1 MFPIELL
8 IQESMTRFCLRTNL
22 YLPAG
27 QLDSNMYIFIDL
39 IQSIIIIIIIVVII
53 SIIIMKLMFIIVD
66 TVLRSSRF
74 FSFSVFMDAPMCRKP
89 VEGELT
95 VEVRDFL

>member
-1 MFPIELL
+1 
-8 IQESMTRFCLRTNL
+8 
-22 YLPAG
+22 
-27 QLDSNMYIFIDL
+27 
-39 IQSIIIIIIIVVII
+39 
-53 SIIIMKLMFIIVD
+53 MFIIVD